1 VTVASDCSKF
11 YRRKKPQFSKKLH
24 RRSTPTVRRVVN
36 RWTCPTFIL
45 FCCPF
50 CVRNVYRKRV
60 TEADSSL
67 FCRVNEALSDGGASF
82 KTVAIESE
90 RRAASPTLP
99 SLVAF
104 NGRDSSCRPSLSRSR
119 RWSTIVFHRR
129 DTLDIWRQDSYTG
142 FARGTFRE
150 SSSTVISRICS
161 RRTPWISE
169 VGGLFHFVT
178 ISTDIK
184 LQSYTS
190 DSWTSWIKLS
200 YVFQFYIVT
209 LLLFIRE
216 FLTVLTSLESRCYN
230 KRRR

>member
-67 FCRVNEALSDGGASF
+67 FYRVNEALSDGGASF
-82 KTVAIESE
+82 KTVAIERNGGPH
-90 RRAASPTLP
+90 RRRCQVLLLLTEGTRRVVRLYRDLDADLRS
-99 SLVAF
+99 SSIDGIRRIF
-104 NGRDSSCRPSLSRSR
+104 DGRILTHGIRSR
-119 RWSTIVFHRR
+119 DFC
-129 DTLDIWRQDSYTG
+129 
-142 FARGTFRE
+142 E

-184 LQSYTS
+184 LQS
-190 DSWTSWIKLS
+190 WHEWF
-200 YVFQFYIVT
+200 VN
-209 LLLFIRE
+209 
-216 FLTVLTSLESRCYN
+216 VLN
-230 KRRR
+230 